1 MNDSK
6 PPLSAIEA
14 RILGTLA
21 EKERTVPDTYPL
33 SLNALIA
40 GCNQKTSRS
49 PVIEVSEAGA
59 LRALESLKERGLVSE
74 VSGGRVLRFAQH
86 MEKALGLS
94 RPAAALLTVLLL
106 RGAQTAGELR
116 LNAERLHGFADISS
130 VEAYLEEMA
139 AKQPAALVREL
150 PRAPG
155 TRETRWCQ
163 LLGGDAA
170 ANVAG
175 SSAVN
180 SAGSAGGST
189 ASYAPAATPT
199 RSDAATG
206 ANDELAARVATLES
220 EVRELRALVESLQL
234 LAGKA
239 G

>member
-49 PVIEVSEAGA
+49 PVMEVSEAGA

-170 ANVAG
+170 ANM
-175 SSAVN
+175 
-180 SAGSAGGST
+180 AGSAAGDA
-189 ASYAPAATPT
+189 ASHSAASTPT
-199 RSDAATG
+199 RSNAAAADSDG
-206 ANDELAARVATLES
+206 NDELAARVAVLES
-220 EVRELRALVESLQL
+220 EVRELRARLESLQL
-234 LAGKA
+234 LAGKV

>member
-1 MNDSK
+1 MNDSSEQ
-6 PPLSAIEA
+6 LSAIET
-14 RILGTLA
+14 RILGTLC

-49 PVIEVSEAGA
+49 PVLEVSEAGA
-59 LRALESLKERGLVSE
+59 LRALETLKERGLVSE

-170 ANVAG
+170 ANM
-175 SSAVN
+175 AVN
-180 SAGSAGGST
+180 AADN
-189 ASYAPAATPT
+189 AAAATPT
-199 RSDAATG
+199 RSDATTG
-206 ANDELAARVATLES
+206 ANDDLAARVAVLES

-234 LAGKA
+234 LSGKA
-239 G
+239 D

>member
-1 MNDSK
+1 MNDSS

-49 PVIEVSEAGA
+49 PVMEVSEAGA
-59 LRALESLKERGLVSE
+59 LRALETLKERGLVSE
-74 VSGGRVLRFAQH
+74 VSGSRVLRFAQH

-106 RGAQTAGELR
+106 RSAQTAGELR

-170 ANVAG
+170 ASMTVNAAG
-175 SSAVN
+175 DAASHAAAPAHSDATA
-180 SAGSAGGST
+180 SGYEGSA
-189 ASYAPAATPT
+189 
-199 RSDAATG
+199 
-206 ANDELAARVATLES
+206 ELAARVAALEN

-234 LAGKA
+234 LAGKV

>member
-49 PVIEVSEAGA
+49 PVMEVSEAGA
-59 LRALESLKERGLVSE
+59 LRALEALKERGLVSE
-74 VSGGRVLRFAQH
+74 VSGGRVLRFAHQ

-139 AKQPAALVREL
+139 ARQPAALVREL

-170 ANVAG
+170 ADVAG
-175 SSAVN
+175 NAAVN
-180 SAGSAGGST
+180 AT
-189 ASYAPAATPT
+189 AATPT
-199 RSDAATG
+199 HSNATAG
-206 ANDELAARVATLES
+206 GNGGSAELAARVAALES
-220 EVRELRALVESLQL
+220 EVRELRALVESLQG

>member
-1 MNDSK
+1 MNDSS

-49 PVIEVSEAGA
+49 PVMEVSEAGA
-59 LRALESLKERGLVSE
+59 LRALEVLKERGLVSE

-170 ANVAG
+170 ASMTANAAG
-175 SSAVN
+175 DAASHAAASTRGDATAGGN
-180 SAGSAGGST
+180 GGSA
-189 ASYAPAATPT
+189 
-199 RSDAATG
+199 D
-206 ANDELAARVATLES
+206 LAARVAVLES

>member
-1 MNDSK
+1 MNDSSEQ
-6 PPLSAIEA
+6 LSAIET
-14 RILGTLA
+14 RILGTLC

-40 GCNQKTSRS
+40 GCNQKTSRN
-49 PVIEVSEAGA
+49 PVLEISEAGA

-94 RPAAALLTVLLL
+94 RPASALLTVLLL

-170 ANVAG
+170 ANMAG
-175 SSAVN
+175 NAADN
-180 SAGSAGGST
+180 AG
-189 ASYAPAATPT
+189 AATPT
-199 RSDAATG
+199 RSDATTG
-206 ANDELAARVATLES
+206 ANDDLAARVAVLES

-234 LAGKA
+234 LSGKA